1 MSDPKKGPTT
11 SAKSGSASNPEREAS
26 QAAAYRAL
34 RDQRRASGKLP
45 PAPRPE
51 PGLYAGGYDPAD
63 IYGPDDLDAS
73 GFDPLR
79 DLGLPGEPP
88 FTRGPQPDM
97 YRSRLWTMRQ
107 YAGFGTAAESNRRY
121 RYLLAQG
128 QTGLSV
134 AFDLPTQMG
143 RDSDDPRAKGE
154 VGRVGVAIDSIEDM
168 RLLLKDLPLDAISTS
183 MTINSTAAILLCLY
197 IAVAEEQGVS
207 RGVLRGTIQNDIL
220 KEYIA
225 RGTYIYPPE
234 PSLRLVS
241 DIFAFARR
249 EVPKWNTISIS
260 GYHMREAG
268 CDAIQEVAFTL
279 ANGIE
284 YVKTAIES
292 GLSVDEFAGQL
303 SFFFNGHNYFLEE
316 VAKFRAARKLWS
328 SIMSERFGA
337 KTAKALA
344 LRFHCQTAGVTLTAQ
359 QPMNN
364 VVRVALQAMAAVLGG
379 AQSLHTNSF
388 DEALGLPTEE
398 AVTIA
403 LRTQQIIAH
412 ESGVRDIVDPFAG
425 SYAVETLT
433 RRIEDGARDY
443 IARIDAMGGMVHAIE
458 QGFVQRDIQATAYAY
473 QLDIENKRRI
483 VVGMND
489 FESEGPKVPI
499 AKIDPRV
506 EIEQVERL
514 QRFRAA
520 RDSAA
525 TSRTLEQLERAA
537 RTKDNLVPLVL
548 EAVRASATV
557 GEISNVL
564 RNVWGEYVAPLS
576 I

>member
-1 MSDPKKGPTT
+1 M
-11 SAKSGSASNPEREAS
+11 PE
-26 QAAAYRAL
+26 
-34 RDQRRASGKLP
+34 
-45 PAPRPE
+45 
-51 PGLYAGGYDPAD
+51 
-63 IYGPDDLDAS
+63 
-73 GFDPLR
+73 
-79 DLGLPGEPP
+79 
-88 FTRGPQPDM
+88 
-97 YRSRLWTMRQ
+97 
-107 YAGFGTAAESNRRY
+107 
-121 RYLLAQG
+121 
-128 QTGLSV
+128 
-134 AFDLPTQMG
+134 
-143 RDSDDPRAKGE
+143 
-154 VGRVGVAIDSIEDM
+154 
-168 RLLLKDLPLDAISTS
+168 
-183 MTINSTAAILLCLY
+183 
-197 IAVAEEQGVS
+197 
-207 RGVLRGTIQNDIL
+207 
-220 KEYIA
+220 
-225 RGTYIYPPE
+225 GTYIYPPE

-241 DIFAFARR
+241 DIFAFAGR

-284 YVKTAIES
+284 YVKTAVES
-292 GLSVDEFAGQL
+292 GLDVDDFAGQL

-337 KTAKALA
+337 KTAKARA

-443 IARIDAMGGMVHAIE
+443 IARIDAMGGMVRAIE

-483 VVGMND
+483 VVGMNE
-489 FESEGPKVPI
+489 FESEG
-499 AKIDPRV
+499 AQGARRQDRSARRGRAGRAPRAFS
-506 EIEQVERL
+506 R
-514 QRFRAA
+514 RARPRAGRAGA
-520 RDSAA
+520 R
-525 TSRTLEQLERAA
+525 TSRTGGADQGQLGAAGPRCGARQRDGGRDQQRAA
-537 RTKDNLVPLVL
+537 QGVGGIRRAAVDLTPPAAVPKKL
-548 EAVRASATV
+548 ADTA
-557 GEISNVL
+557 EISGPPV
-564 RNVWGEYVAPLS
+564 S
-576 I
+576 